1 MKSTSPMREI
11 RLGSVQEPE
20 NVVSSIMP
28 RIAIMFF
35 DVKFIIYCP
44 ESLVVFKVLIVA

>member
-1 MKSTSPMREI
+1 MREI

-28 RIAIMFF
+28 RIAMFF